1 METNKSDKFSLLDL
15 FQTPSWALPETL
27 PELLVAPLEAGG
39 RPLLSMPNMPHLVYT
54 VRSTLCCIASR
65 SFMST
70 QTQVQDCVMI
80 EQRRILKLF
89 MDEVHYFLERTWN
102 CYFSIT
108 LSNTKHSNTKHSNH
122 RYHEM
127 EDGTYF
133 V

>member
-1 METNKSDKFSLLDL
+1 MNEHSKYV
-15 FQTPSWALPETL
+15 Q
-27 PELLVAPLEAGG
+27 
-39 RPLLSMPNMPHLVYT
+39 
-54 VRSTLCCIASR
+54 
-65 SFMST
+65 
-70 QTQVQDCVMI
+70 QVQDCVMI

-108 LSNTKHSNTKHSNH
+108 LSNTKHSNH